1 MRHRLRIRLG
11 GKAHALVRQEFAQVL
26 IVFNNAVVHN
36 RKPARFAR
44 VRVRVFIG
52 RLAVRR
58 PARMADADRAAD
70 FRAAVELVAE
80 HLQPALCFGDLN
92 PVVRAHNGD
101 ARGVIAAVFQA
112 FEPIEQNGRHL
123 LQARISDNSTHNL
136 STFLSGM
143 RLPPGAVRWTE
154 SKPARQWRAQ

>member
-1 MRHRLRIRLG
+1 MGHRLRIRLG

-58 PARMADADRAAD
+58 PARMADADRTAD
-70 FRAAVELVAE
+70 FRAAVEL
-80 HLQPALCFGDLN
+80 
-92 PVVRAHNGD
+92 VVRAHNGD

-112 FEPIEQNGRHL
+112 FEPVEQNGRHL